1 MPDTDNPTSGAAPG
15 ASPRH
20 TPVEIAAHELRQ
32 AALEV
37 PPERLAAAV
46 RYLPAILSAAGDDV
60 IDDLAE
66 MDFDDPR
73 YLILDPTG
81 GSDDE

>member
-1 MPDTDNPTSGAAPG
+1 MPDRDNPTSGLAPG
-15 ASPRH
+15 ASPRL
-20 TPVEIAAHELRQ
+20 TPAETAAHELRL

-37 PPERLAAAV
+37 PPERLAVAV
-46 RYLPAILSAAGDDV
+46 RDLPAILSAAGDDV

-73 YLILDPTG
+73 YLILDLMG
-81 GSDDE
+81 GSDE